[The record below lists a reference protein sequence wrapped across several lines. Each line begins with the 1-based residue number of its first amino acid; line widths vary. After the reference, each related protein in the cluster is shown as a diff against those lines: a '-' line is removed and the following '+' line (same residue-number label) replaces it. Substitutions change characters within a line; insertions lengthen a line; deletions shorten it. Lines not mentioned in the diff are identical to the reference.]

1 MFASSAPLLIAVRD
15 QVHGLWQKKK
25 KEESAVCRAWGL
37 IGDIAPC
44 SVGLRLPD

>member
-15 QVHGLWQKKK
+15 QVHGLWLK

-37 IGDIAPC
+37 IGDFAP
-44 SVGLRLPD
+44 

>member
-15 QVHGLWQKKK
+15 QVHGLWLRKKK

-37 IGDIAPC
+37 IGDIAP
-44 SVGLRLPD
+44 